1 MVRWS
6 GAHWGG
12 NFCLE
17 IPHIVVPVTTQTN
30 DPDKVSKRCGN
41 IGQRREVVVG
51 MKQYKVTRKGSGPKR
66 Q

>member
-1 MVRWS
+1 M
-6 GAHWGG
+6 
-12 NFCLE
+12 E